1 MRILVGLVTIG
12 MTLASAGPANGIPA
26 FARKY
31 GVSCSMC
38 HSPAPRLNAF
48 GEMFAANGFEFAI
61 GEQARDTMHTGDP
74 LLRLQRGF
82 PLAVRLDAFVQ
93 GYSKAPADGAKIDLQ
108 TPWNIKI
115 LSGGQIAEKVSYYMY
130 FFLSERGEVAG
141 LEDAYVQFT
150 DLAGTGVSVMLGQFQ
165 VSDPMFKR
173 ELRLEHEDY
182 QVYRVRVG
190 DARADITYDRGVM
203 ALASPWKGGDV
214 AVQLL
219 NGRGLS
225 AAGENRLFDRD
236 TWKTYSVRVSQDV
249 GPLRIGGFGY
259 LGHEREQDADNR
271 IRVFGP
277 DVTLALGQTVELN
290 GQYLR
295 RQDTDPLFTGSRTD
309 SEVDAM
315 MLELI
320 WGPQGPTGRWFFT
333 GLYNGVESDTRIF
346 TIRQGEAGPLD
357 SYRSLALGG
366 TYVIR
371 RNLRWLGE
379 SQWNLDGGGT
389 RLTLGLVAAF

>member
-1 MRILVGLVTIG
+1 
-12 MTLASAGPANGIPA
+12 
-26 FARKY
+26 
-31 GVSCSMC
+31 
-38 HSPAPRLNAF
+38 
-48 GEMFAANGFEFAI
+48 
-61 GEQARDTMHTGDP
+61 
-74 LLRLQRGF
+74 
-82 PLAVRLDAFVQ
+82 
-93 GYSKAPADGAKIDLQ
+93 
-108 TPWNIKI
+108 
-115 LSGGQIAEKVSYYMY
+115 
-130 FFLSERGEVAG
+130 
-141 LEDAYVQFT
+141 
-150 DLAGTGVSVMLGQFQ
+150 
-165 VSDPMFKR
+165 
-173 ELRLEHEDY
+173 
-182 QVYRVRVG
+182 VG